1 MNALSALG
9 GAGRT
14 PQVSGGDGNA
24 PAAGGSGQDFAKLL
38 DGDGN
43 SAPKPKAQ
51 GSDKTQQQAPADTS
65 GASKP
70 PAQTDGAAE
79 PTRDAQAGEQAVRD
93 SDKPEGADKDTRAD
107 SDDDAG
113 WPPAGL
119 AGFGMAIMPA
129 LNAALPATA
138 TALGAAGLALGVA
151 AAAAKGVAGVLGGDV
166 APATAGAAGALP
178 GAAQAATGASAA
190 VAAGDFT
197 GLLAQAASA
206 TAHAA
211 TAEAAAPAAALAA
224 LAGAGDGA
232 QPAGGDIA
240 SPDPSN
246 LLGLGNTPAVSVA
259 RSADGAAPFTGS
271 PTPTPDLHGDDFDD
285 ALGARMSWLADQKIG
300 HAHIKLNP
308 AELGPVEVRL
318 QLSGDQVNASFS
330 SAQADV
336 RQALENSLP
345 RLRELLGQQGF
356 QLGQADVG
364 SQQRNASSQNPAQP
378 GFGTGDG
385 GDDGLAGVGI
395 PAAALRQRGLLDAY
409 A

>member
-9 GAGRT
+9 GAART
-14 PQVSGGDGNA
+14 PHVSGNDGNA
-24 PAAGGSGQDFAKLL
+24 PAADGSGQDFAKLL

-51 GSDKTQQQAPADTS
+51 GSDKTQQQAPADTG

-70 PAQTDGAAE
+70 SGQADAATEPA
-79 PTRDAQAGEQAVRD
+79 RDAQAGEQAVRD
-93 SDKPEGADKDTRAD
+93 SDKPEGGAKDARAETT
-107 SDDDAG
+107 DDDDAADAG

-129 LNAALPATA
+129 LNAALPGTA

-151 AAAAKGVAGVLGGDV
+151 AAAAKGVAGVLGGDG
-166 APATAGAAGALP
+166 APATAGATGALP

-206 TAHAA
+206 
-211 TAEAAAPAAALAA
+211 EAAAPAAALAA
-224 LAGAGDGA
+224 LASAGDGA

-259 RSADGAAPFTGS
+259 RSVDGSAPFSGS
-271 PTPTPDLHGDDFDD
+271 PTPTPDLHSDDFDD

-378 GFGTGDG
+378 GFGSGDG
-385 GDDGLAGVGI
+385 SGDDGLAGVGI